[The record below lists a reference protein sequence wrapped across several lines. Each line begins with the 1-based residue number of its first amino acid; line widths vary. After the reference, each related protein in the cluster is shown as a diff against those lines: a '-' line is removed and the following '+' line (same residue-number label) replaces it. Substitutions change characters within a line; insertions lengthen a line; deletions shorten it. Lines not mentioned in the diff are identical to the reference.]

1 MTGESISSLSRM
13 DEGERRKTTEGKIYR
28 NSKQLYLREN
38 VTYHY
43 SLPFE
48 IVCK

>member
-13 DEGERRKTTEGKIYR
+13 GEGEQRKTTGGNIYR
-28 NSKQLYLREN
+28 NSNQLYVREI
-38 VTYHY
+38 VTYHR